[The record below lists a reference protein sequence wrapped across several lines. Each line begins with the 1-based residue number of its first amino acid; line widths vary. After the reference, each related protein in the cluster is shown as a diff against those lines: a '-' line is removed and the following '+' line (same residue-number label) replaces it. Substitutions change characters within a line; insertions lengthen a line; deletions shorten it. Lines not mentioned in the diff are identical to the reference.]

1 MRWWEVAWGEVV
13 RWGGAMF
20 SEISAVRCFKS
31 PALIFNVFPHAG
43 DSKECKCKDCT
54 YTVCWW
60 LVFRMP
66 QLICVS
72 CATFFLSLFCFFAC
86 SLFPPLPYNLLLY
99 WQTKIDKCT
108 GKPVKKT
115 GEGNVY
121 PFIVLGWFSRVEMYI
136 EFSTTKLHQH
146 THATH
151 ATHTHTHTHIHT
163 YIHTRTYKRIF
174 SPDALPTD
182 TCTPHDHHPQADAGS
197 PIGLETNTVTRK
209 NNNAGCN
216 WDGAWGH
223 SLCMCLYRETC
234 FACLPARIRAT
245 PVTRI
250 SMWFFTIV
258 LHALARPSMCSH
270 KELMLSFERPGAPP
284 T

>member
-1 MRWWEVAWGEVV
+1 MWGGERWREMRWWGEVV
-13 RWGGAMF
+13 LCSAKLVLCVVSNHPRLSSMF
-20 SEISAVRCFKS
+20 C
-31 PALIFNVFPHAG
+31 PHAG
-43 DSKECKCKDCT
+43 DSKACKCKDCT

-86 SLFPPLPYNLLLY
+86 SLFSPLPYNLLLY

-151 ATHTHTHTHIHT
+151 ATHTHTHIHT
-163 YIHTRTYKRIF
+163 YIHTYTHIQTHLLAR
-174 SPDALPTD
+174 
-182 TCTPHDHHPQADAGS
+182 CTPNWHMHTTRS
-197 PIGLETNTVTRK
+197 PPPGGCRK
-209 NNNAGCN
+209 PNWARDKYCDSENNNAGCN
-216 WDGAWGH
+216 WDGAWAH
-223 SLCMCLYRETC
+223 SLCMCLHRETF

-245 PVTRI
+245 PVTHI

-270 KELMLSFERPGAPP
+270 KESMLSFERPGAPP

>member
-1 MRWWEVAWGEVV
+1 MWGGERWREVRWWGEVV
-13 RWGGAMF
+13 LCSAKLVLCVVSNHPRLSSMF
-20 SEISAVRCFKS
+20 C
-31 PALIFNVFPHAG
+31 PHAG
-43 DSKECKCKDCT
+43 DSKACKCKDCT

-163 YIHTRTYKRIF
+163 YIHTYTHIQTHLLAR
-174 SPDALPTD
+174 
-182 TCTPHDHHPQADAGS
+182 CTPNWHMHTTRSPPQGGCRKPNWARDKYCDS
-197 PIGLETNTVTRK
+197 EKQQRGLQLGRCV
-209 NNNAGCN
+209 GPFSVYV
-216 WDGAWGH
+216 
-223 SLCMCLYRETC
+223 SLPWNL
-234 FACLPARIRAT
+234 FCLPAGSDQGN
-245 PVTRI
+245 TRD
-250 SMWFFTIV
+250 SY
-258 LHALARPSMCSH
+258 LHVIFYNCPARTCASVH
-270 KELMLSFERPGAPP
+270 VFA
-284 T
+284 